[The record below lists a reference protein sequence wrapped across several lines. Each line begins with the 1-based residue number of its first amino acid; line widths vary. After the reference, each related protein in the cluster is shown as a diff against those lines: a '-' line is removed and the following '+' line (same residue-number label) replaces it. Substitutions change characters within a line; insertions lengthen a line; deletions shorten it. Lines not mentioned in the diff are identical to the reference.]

1 MRGKAYYTGFYGLT
15 LIGLSGI
22 GLQAV
27 SLFSW
32 SVEQNAQDT
41 QMSTRV
47 TAALVSRVSRRSR
60 VRGLPSLN
68 LKKKRNRSQSIQ
80 KWDPEGVYF
89 LQRLPCSVF
98 KQIKIHVTQRHFY
111 RVYSS
116 KKAVWVSILSHS
128 SFVYHKILRWEKDY

>member
-1 MRGKAYYTGFYGLT
+1 MRGNAYYTGFYGLA

-68 LKKKRNRSQSIQ
+68 LRKKRNRSQSIQ
-80 KWDPEGVYF
+80 KWDPEGVYS

-98 KQIKIHVTQRHFY
+98 KQIKIHVAQCHFY

-128 SFVYHKILRWEKDY
+128 SFVYHKIIRWEKDY